1 MVRTVLLGVLVV
13 LSGAAGSAAPD
24 PPATPSL
31 VGTYRC
37 NGVNPDGS
45 AYEAVVEIT
54 KRDGTFR
61 VEWIMDGGTVTGVGI
76 YSGGVFAASYFGGAP
91 AVVVYK
97 VEGEKLVGEWTMGGI
112 EGAMYTET
120 LTKMPAGSAPPRPRP
135 QPRPRR
141 PDRETGPVRGV
152 QL

>member
-1 MVRTVLLGVLVV
+1 MVRTIVLGLVV
-13 LSGAAGSAAPD
+13 LSGAAGTLAAPD
-24 PPATPSL
+24 PPPDLA
-31 VGTYRC
+31 GTYRC

-61 VEWIMDGGTVTGVGI
+61 VEWIMDGGVVTGVGI

-97 VEGEKLVGEWTMGGI
+97 VEGERLTGEWTMGGI
-112 EGAMYTET
+112 EGAVYTET
-120 LTKMPAGSAPPRPRP
+120 LTKMPPGSAPPRPRP
-135 QPRPRR
+135 EPRRRR
-141 PDRETGPVRGV
+141 PDRDTGPVRGV

>member
-1 MVRTVLLGVLVV
+1 MVRTILLGVVVV
-13 LSGAAGSAAPD
+13 LSAAAGSSAAPD
-24 PPATPSL
+24 PPPELA
-31 VGTYRC
+31 GTYRC

-54 KRDGTFR
+54 RRDGTFR
-61 VEWIMDGGTVTGVGI
+61 VEWIMDGSSVTGVGI

-97 VEGEKLVGEWTMGGI
+97 VETDRLVGEWTMGGI
-112 EGAMYTET
+112 EGAIYTET
-120 LTKMPAGSAPPRPRP
+120 LTKLPPGTAVPKPRPE
-135 QPRPRR
+135 PRRRR
-141 PDRETGPVRGV
+141 PDRETGPVRGI

>member
-1 MVRTVLLGVLVV
+1 MVRTILLGVVVV
-13 LSGAAGSAAPD
+13 LSGAAGSLAAPD
-24 PPATPSL
+24 PPDL

-45 AYEAVVEIT
+45 AYEAFVEIT
-54 KRDGTFR
+54 RRDGTFR
-61 VEWIMDGGTVTGVGI
+61 VEWIMDGGVVTGVGI

-97 VEGEKLVGEWTMGGI
+97 IDGERLIGEWTMGGI

-120 LTKMPAGSAPPRPRP
+120 LTKLPPGSAPPKPRP
-135 QPRPRR
+135 EPRQRR

>member
-1 MVRTVLLGVLVV
+1 MIRTILLGGVLVLLGV
-13 LSGAAGSAAPD
+13 AGSAAPPE
-24 PPATPSL
+24 PPPDL

-45 AYEAVVEIT
+45 KYEAVVEIT

-61 VEWIMDGGTVTGVGI
+61 VAWIMDGGTVMGVGI
-76 YSGGVFAASYFGGAP
+76 FSNGVFAASYFGGAP

-97 VEGEKLVGEWTMGGI
+97 VEGERLVGEWTMGGI
-112 EGAMYTET
+112 EGAIYTET
-120 LTKMPAGSAPPRPRP
+120 LTKTSSTVEPRANPG
-135 QPRPRR
+135 PRPRR
-141 PDRETGPVRGV
+141 PQPDRDTPRERGV